1 MKANKE
7 TLKQLVNALD
17 VAIAFYTNKNT
28 YLEKKAANARP
39 VLKELMEY
47 VERLEDEIDHLKR
60 CKEFESNL
68 QMEVL
73 EAGIKYVDAPE
84 ESTIY
89 TTRPWGAIK
98 QTLTGGNDVNQE
110 NLNQSDSTPL
120 KDTGEE

>member
-7 TLKQLVNALD
+7 ILKQLVDALD
-17 VAIAFYTNKNT
+17 VAMAFYINKNT

-39 VLKELMEY
+39 ALKELMEY

-68 QMEVL
+68 QREVL
-73 EAGIKYVDAPE
+73 EAGIKYVGAPVG
-84 ESTIY
+84 STMY

-98 QTLTGGNDVNQE
+98 KTLTGGDDDE
-110 NLNQSDSTPL
+110 
-120 KDTGEE
+120 